1 MPATITAI
9 INQKGGTGKT
19 CTCASLGIGLAREGK
34 NVLLVDFDP
43 QSSLTIS
50 LGYDKPDDLPVTVA
64 TLMMKAMNGEAIATG
79 EGILHHR
86 EVVDVLPSCIEL
98 SGVEAAA
105 VNALSRENIL
115 KQILTPLR
123 KQYDHI
129 LIDCSPSLSMLNLN
143 ALSAADNVIIPV
155 QPQYLSA
162 KGLVDLLNTIKK
174 VKRQINPK
182 LRTEGIVMTM
192 MDNRTNF
199 AKEINALIRDTYG
212 KHIHI
217 FSTEIPLSVRAAEAS
232 AAGVSIHTYD
242 PRGKVAE
249 AYRNLTKEVLN
260 REKQRQKAKSPCL

>member
-64 TLMMKAMNGEAIATG
+64 TLMMKAMNGETIATG

-105 VNALSRENIL
+105 VNALSRENMSMTKTSIKSNSVAKCL
-115 KQILTPLR
+115 CPSYNLIQIKSRSRP
-123 KQYDHI
+123 
-129 LIDCSPSLSMLNLN
+129 
-143 ALSAADNVIIPV
+143 AD
-155 QPQYLSA
+155 
-162 KGLVDLLNTIKK
+162 
-174 VKRQINPK
+174 
-182 LRTEGIVMTM
+182 
-192 MDNRTNF
+192 
-199 AKEINALIRDTYG
+199 
-212 KHIHI
+212 
-217 FSTEIPLSVRAAEAS
+217 SVRS
-232 AAGVSIHTYD
+232 A
-242 PRGKVAE
+242 PM
-249 AYRNLTKEVLN
+249 
-260 REKQRQKAKSPCL
+260 

>member
-64 TLMMKAMNGEAIATG
+64 TLMMKAMNGETIATG

-212 KHIHI
+212 KHI